1 MAREDAMRR
10 CLIIANQTLGG
21 EELVR
26 AIRDCTRRDI
36 SQFYVAVPVVSV
48 EHESAAWTG
57 GFIVGEGGWSP
68 EVARQVQEAM
78 EENERRREAAQEEAR
93 RRAQERLDQMIDM
106 IQSLGGEAGGEVGV
120 ADPVQA
126 TKEVLEHQSFD
137 EIIVSTLPSGL
148 SRWLKMDLPSRVA
161 RMTDAP
167 VTTVEAEPNG
177 PDSGA

>member
-1 MAREDAMRR
+1 
-10 CLIIANQTLGG
+10 
-21 EELVR
+21 
-26 AIRDCTRRDI
+26 
-36 SQFYVAVPVVSV
+36 
-48 EHESAAWTG
+48 
-57 GFIVGEGGWSP
+57 
-68 EVARQVQEAM
+68 M

-137 EIIVSTLPSGL
+137 EVIVSTLPSGL